1 MLGSPPFAARNFLI
15 AAAFAAACLAVSTC
29 GRCAVMVAI
38 VAALVADTA
47 DAGVVLVVLVV
58 LETAIFYEV
67 RLDPTDYS
75 KGASRQCMHNSC
87 QKDWHELFMLFDL
100 LTRYYRFV
108 A

>member
-1 MLGSPPFAARNFLI
+1 MLATSIALVDTALAAVDAEVL
-15 AAAFAAACLAVSTC
+15 
-29 GRCAVMVAI
+29 

-100 LTRYYRFV
+100 
-108 A
+108 

>member
-1 MLGSPPFAARNFLI
+1 MLATSIALVDTALAAVDAEVL
-15 AAAFAAACLAVSTC
+15 
-29 GRCAVMVAI
+29 

-47 DAGVVLVVLVV
+47 DAGVVLVVLVA

>member
-1 MLGSPPFAARNFLI
+1 MLATSIALVDTALAAVDAEVL
-15 AAAFAAACLAVSTC
+15 
-29 GRCAVMVAI
+29 

-75 KGASRQCMHNSC
+75 RTTSP
-87 QKDWHELFMLFDL
+87 
-100 LTRYYRFV
+100 V
-108 A
+108 

>member
-1 MLGSPPFAARNFLI
+1 MLATSIALVDTALAAVDAEVL
-15 AAAFAAACLAVSTC
+15 
-29 GRCAVMVAI
+29 

-108 A
+108 AYFRQS

>member
-1 MLGSPPFAARNFLI
+1 MLATSIALVDTALAAVDAEVL
-15 AAAFAAACLAVSTC
+15 
-29 GRCAVMVAI
+29 

-47 DAGVVLVVLVV
+47 DAGVVLVVLDV

>member
-1 MLGSPPFAARNFLI
+1 MLATSIALVDTALAAVDAEVL
-15 AAAFAAACLAVSTC
+15 
-29 GRCAVMVAI
+29 

-108 A
+108 AQFRQS

>member
-1 MLGSPPFAARNFLI
+1 MLATSIALVDTALAAVDAEVL
-15 AAAFAAACLAVSTC
+15 
-29 GRCAVMVAI
+29 

>member
-1 MLGSPPFAARNFLI
+1 MLATSIALVDTALAAVDAEVL
-15 AAAFAAACLAVSTC
+15 
-29 GRCAVMVAI
+29 

-67 RLDPTDYS
+67 RLDPADYS

>member
-1 MLGSPPFAARNFLI
+1 MLATSIALVDTALAAVDAEVL
-15 AAAFAAACLAVSTC
+15 
-29 GRCAVMVAI
+29 

-75 KGASRQCMHNSC
+75 KGVSRQCMHNSC

-108 A
+108 AKFRQS

>member
-1 MLGSPPFAARNFLI
+1 MLATSIALVDTALAAVDAEVL
-15 AAAFAAACLAVSTC
+15 
-29 GRCAVMVAI
+29 

-87 QKDWHELFMLFDL
+87 QKDWHEID
-100 LTRYYRFV
+100 RSK
-108 A
+108 